1 MVYVCDA
8 VMGSGKTSATVAYVN
23 SHPEDRFIYIT
34 PYLDE
39 ADRMLHSCNMIK
51 FNQPSNKRSL
61 YKSGRYSKLEDARD
75 LIASGKNIAS
85 THALFKTYDAE
96 MLQMIRDKN
105 YKLIIDE
112 NVEVT
117 EMSDDTLDD
126 INMLV
131 KSGYLIEE
139 TSSDDDD
146 VFTTYTISPDKEYNG
161 GKFDLFFR
169 MLKSKKLTKF
179 TTSNGVTDVQYYW
192 TLPPELINSFSDVF
206 VLTYLFE
213 DQGLSHMFKLYNI
226 QYKNIGIIRNGKNY
240 EFDFERSC
248 NYVPDYVYNLKD
260 MIDIVDDPKYNYIGD
275 GLHDLSMNW
284 FDRESGKDVEVLKKL
299 IRQCYEYKWVD
310 SSNRHVGSTKN
321 TKRLWG
327 TYSKAKNKLAGKG
340 YKNNYLV
347 FNSRATNLYREA
359 EYLVY
364 AVNLYSNVRDKKYYE
379 NMGIHI
385 DDDRYALS
393 TMIQWIW
400 RSAIRDG
407 KPVHLYIPSKRMRD
421 ILVRWIDSFSKGG
434 ERASEM

>member
-1 MVYVCDA
+1 M
-8 VMGSGKTSATVAYVN
+8 
-23 SHPEDRFIYIT
+23 
-34 PYLDE
+34 
-39 ADRMLHSCNMIK
+39 
-51 FNQPSNKRSL
+51 
-61 YKSGRYSKLEDARD
+61 
-75 LIASGKNIAS
+75 
-85 THALFKTYDAE
+85 
-96 MLQMIRDKN
+96 
-105 YKLIIDE
+105 
-112 NVEVT
+112 
-117 EMSDDTLDD
+117 
-126 INMLV
+126 
-131 KSGYLIEE
+131 
-139 TSSDDDD
+139 
-146 VFTTYTISPDKEYNG
+146 
-161 GKFDLFFR
+161 
-169 MLKSKKLTKF
+169 
-179 TTSNGVTDVQYYW
+179 
-192 TLPPELINSFSDVF
+192 
-206 VLTYLFE
+206 
-213 DQGLSHMFKLYNI
+213 
-226 QYKNIGIIRNGKNY
+226 
-240 EFDFERSC
+240 
-248 NYVPDYVYNLKD
+248 
-260 MIDIVDDPKYNYIGD
+260 DDPKYNYIGD